1 MKKSKIKILIILLIL
16 SVEVCLY
23 FVAGTY
29 SKYVSTSESDTAT
42 RIAKWAVKLG
52 NVDLAG
58 GEKDFS
64 SELILETTNM
74 AKVKSGTIAPN
85 TTIKGDFTIDPNG
98 TEVAIKYKLLLGDIY
113 YKNPKTGEIVTNDIP
128 NVKVTT
134 VTSNVGELVE
144 NTIGTYEGKIDL
156 DGNAVTITIEAE
168 WESTDNEI
176 DTKIGYTPLN
186 VVLPVV
192 VTVEQDT

>member
-1 MKKSKIKILIILLIL
+1 MLFFFILNSL
-16 SVEVCLY
+16 
-23 FVAGTY
+23 
-29 SKYVSTSESDTAT
+29 
-42 RIAKWAVKLG
+42 
-52 NVDLAG
+52 
-58 GEKDFS
+58 
-64 SELILETTNM
+64 
-74 AKVKSGTIAPN
+74 
-85 TTIKGDFTIDPNG
+85 
-98 TEVAIKYKLLLGDIY
+98 
-113 YKNPKTGEIVTNDIP
+113 P

-192 VTVEQDT
+192 VSVEQDT